1 MGVRIS
7 PLVPLRAASGSFLR
21 PYRLFAT
28 MAKLNNYFRDTIEE
42 MRYNVTW
49 PSTTELQKSAGLV
62 LIGSL
67 VFAAV
72 VGLMDVSFNSALNAF
87 YQSFA
92 R

>member
-1 MGVRIS
+1 
-7 PLVPLRAASGSFLR
+7 
-21 PYRLFAT
+21 

-62 LIGSL
+62 LLGSL

>member
-1 MGVRIS
+1 
-7 PLVPLRAASGSFLR
+7 
-21 PYRLFAT
+21 

-72 VGLMDVSFNSALNAF
+72 VGLMDVSFSSALNAF
-87 YQSFA
+87 YSTFA

>member
-1 MGVRIS
+1 
-7 PLVPLRAASGSFLR
+7 
-21 PYRLFAT
+21 

-62 LIGSL
+62 LLGSL
-67 VFAAV
+67 VFAAI

>member
-1 MGVRIS
+1 
-7 PLVPLRAASGSFLR
+7 
-21 PYRLFAT
+21 
-28 MAKLNNYFRDTIEE
+28 MAKLNNYFHDTIEE

-62 LIGSL
+62 LLGSL

-72 VGLMDVSFNSALNAF
+72 VGLMDVSFNSALNTF
-87 YQSFA
+87 YNSFA

>member
-1 MGVRIS
+1 
-7 PLVPLRAASGSFLR
+7 
-21 PYRLFAT
+21 

-62 LIGSL
+62 LVGSL

-72 VGLMDVSFNSALNAF
+72 VGLMDVSFNSVLNSF

>member
-1 MGVRIS
+1 
-7 PLVPLRAASGSFLR
+7 
-21 PYRLFAT
+21 
-28 MAKLNNYFRDTIEE
+28 MAKLSTYFRDTVEE

-49 PSTTELQKSAGLV
+49 SSTTELQKSAGLV

-72 VGLMDVSFNSALNAF
+72 VGLMDVSFNSVLQAF

>member
-1 MGVRIS
+1 
-7 PLVPLRAASGSFLR
+7 
-21 PYRLFAT
+21 

-62 LIGSL
+62 LLGSL

-72 VGLMDVSFNSALNAF
+72 VGLMDVSFNSALNTF
-87 YQSFA
+87 YNSFA

>member
-1 MGVRIS
+1 
-7 PLVPLRAASGSFLR
+7 
-21 PYRLFAT
+21 

-62 LIGSL
+62 LVGSL

-72 VGLMDVSFNSALNAF
+72 VGLMDVSFNSVLNAF

>member
-1 MGVRIS
+1 
-7 PLVPLRAASGSFLR
+7 
-21 PYRLFAT
+21 

-62 LIGSL
+62 LLGSL

-72 VGLMDVSFNSALNAF
+72 VGVMDVSFNKTLEAF

>member
-1 MGVRIS
+1 
-7 PLVPLRAASGSFLR
+7 
-21 PYRLFAT
+21 

-62 LIGSL
+62 LLGSL

-72 VGLMDVSFNSALNAF
+72 VGLMDVSFNSILNAF

>member
-1 MGVRIS
+1 
-7 PLVPLRAASGSFLR
+7 
-21 PYRLFAT
+21 

-72 VGLMDVSFNSALNAF
+72 VGLMDVSFNTALQRILSIF
-87 YQSFA
+87 
-92 R
+92 RPLGK

>member
-1 MGVRIS
+1 
-7 PLVPLRAASGSFLR
+7 
-21 PYRLFAT
+21 

-72 VGLMDVSFNSALNAF
+72 VGLMDVSFNTALNAF
-87 YQSFA
+87 YQTFA

>member
-1 MGVRIS
+1 
-7 PLVPLRAASGSFLR
+7 
-21 PYRLFAT
+21 

-62 LIGSL
+62 LLGSL
-67 VFAAV
+67 IFAAV
-72 VGLMDVSFNSALNAF
+72 VGLMDVSFNSVLNAF

>member
-1 MGVRIS
+1 
-7 PLVPLRAASGSFLR
+7 
-21 PYRLFAT
+21 

-62 LIGSL
+62 LLGSL

-72 VGLMDVSFNSALNAF
+72 VGLMDVSFNSILQAF
-87 YQSFA
+87 YNSFA

>member
-1 MGVRIS
+1 
-7 PLVPLRAASGSFLR
+7 
-21 PYRLFAT
+21 

-62 LIGSL
+62 LLGSL

-72 VGLMDVSFNSALNAF
+72 VGLMDVSFNTALQAF

>member
-1 MGVRIS
+1 
-7 PLVPLRAASGSFLR
+7 
-21 PYRLFAT
+21 

-72 VGLMDVSFNSALNAF
+72 VGLMDVSFNSALTAF

>member
-1 MGVRIS
+1 
-7 PLVPLRAASGSFLR
+7 
-21 PYRLFAT
+21 

-62 LIGSL
+62 LVGSL